1 MKIVC
6 LGTQKGGTGKTT
18 VCHALGVGLANRGFR
33 VLFCDLDA
41 QTNLSDLCGFDTET
55 TTDTLYSV
63 FRGEI
68 PIEQAIQ
75 PISSGIDLALGDLL
89 FSKAD
94 SEFLSIGRERLLQ
107 KALKPLENAYD
118 FVVCDTAPAL
128 SILLANALTASDF
141 VIIPCTPGRF
151 SLKGMRQL
159 GKFIDEIRE
168 DRNPKLA
175 ISGILIN
182 KYAARYTTNRIF
194 AEEIATAAEEL
205 GTTAFNTRI
214 RQSVA
219 VDTAQALQ
227 GDIYSGKSAVATDF
241 NSFVDEF
248 LERIK

>member
-1 MKIVC
+1 
-6 LGTQKGGTGKTT
+6 
-18 VCHALGVGLANRGFR
+18 
-33 VLFCDLDA
+33 
-41 QTNLSDLCGFDTET
+41 
-55 TTDTLYSV
+55 
-63 FRGEI
+63 
-68 PIEQAIQ
+68 
-75 PISSGIDLALGDLL
+75 
-89 FSKAD
+89 
-94 SEFLSIGRERLLQ
+94 
-107 KALKPLENAYD
+107 
-118 FVVCDTAPAL
+118 
-128 SILLANALTASDF
+128 
-141 VIIPCTPGRF
+141 
-151 SLKGMRQL
+151 MRQL
-159 GKFIDEIRE
+159 GRFIDEIRE

-241 NSFVDEF
+241 SSFVDEF